1 MALSIRT
8 KSSTFQC
15 KISPCLI
22 AGEKLCR
29 YISNVSTKG
38 LIKNIFWAVDLQFST
53 LYMHQ
58 KMQDYLFTGLD
69 EANEYRVTKKLKFFG
84 YDSETM
90 QYAFLT
96 PWW

>member
-1 MALSIRT
+1 M
-8 KSSTFQC
+8 
-15 KISPCLI
+15 I